1 MNRHIRCYFVAL
13 GCIASAV
20 NLSADTISPNDLT
33 TPFAVQPSAGLVV
46 SAGTTEPF
54 FSVLASPP
62 FVDPGV
68 VDILAD
74 IQAIDN
80 NGNPISGFEVT
91 GVTITQ
97 GSNLLTPT
105 IETFS
110 LTSPITYTDTLF
122 SFNSVTVDPSNLNLA
137 FAFVSDPSFSYSYTL
152 SVTGIPNGGFI
163 LYNDVEGAAVP
174 EPEAWWLTA
183 GLAAGILLSRRW
195 WRKQRAA

>member
-1 MNRHIRCYFVAL
+1 MSVQISHCLIAL
-13 GCIASAV
+13 VCFGFAA
-20 NLSADTISPNDLT
+20 NLSADTITPNDLT
-33 TPFAVQPSAGLVV
+33 APFAVQPSAGLVV
-46 SAGTTEPF
+46 SDGTTEPF

-62 FVDPGV
+62 FIDPGI

-80 NGNPISGFEVT
+80 NGNPILGFEVT

-97 GSNLLTPT
+97 GSNKLTPPL
-105 IETFS
+105 ETFS

-137 FAFVSDPSFSYSYTL
+137 FSVASDPSFSYSYTL

-174 EPEAWWLTA
+174 EPGEWWPTA
-183 GLAAGILLSRRW
+183 GLVVGILLSRRR
-195 WRKQRAA
+195 WRKHRAA